1 MERLY
6 IRPRKLKPSEAAA
19 FGLEES
25 DCLRVLDPMT
35 NRPLPEEGQ
44 SVVQSSYWVKR
55 LRDGDVEIVKPAARA
70 RTRSS
75 SASEKE

>member
-1 MERLY
+1 MDRLHL
-6 IRPRKLKPSEAAA
+6 RPRKLKPSEALQ

-25 DCLRVLDPMT
+25 ACLRVLDPMT

-44 SVVQSSYWVKR
+44 SVVENTYWFKR
-55 LRDGDVEIVKPAARA
+55 LQCGDVEIVKPAARA

>member
-1 MERLY
+1 MERIHL
-6 IRPRKLKPSEAAA
+6 RPRKLKPPEATR

-44 SVVQSSYWVKR
+44 SVVHSTYWFKR
-55 LRDGDVEIVKPAARA
+55 LRDGDVEIVKPASRA
-70 RTRSS
+70 RGRSRS
-75 SASEKE
+75 DSGEE